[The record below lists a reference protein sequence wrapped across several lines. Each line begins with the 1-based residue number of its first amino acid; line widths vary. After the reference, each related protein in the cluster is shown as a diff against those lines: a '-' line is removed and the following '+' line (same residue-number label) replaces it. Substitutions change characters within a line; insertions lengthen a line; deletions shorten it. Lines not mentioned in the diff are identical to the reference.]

1 MVESVSDFPFSKL
14 RYCKY
19 LTLDVMMYVEHQ
31 QVLQFMFACNKQART
46 FLQNNYITVRNGFVN
61 DGLIPYYFDRD
72 SLKQF
77 YHYEDIEK
85 LYFQAVTR
93 NIGNRELTISVYIYQ
108 GNFSTFYEVV
118 KWIKGQEQQIKLKF
132 KVEVDAYKIDHE

>member
-1 MVESVSDFPFSKL
+1 
-14 RYCKY
+14 
-19 LTLDVMMYVEHQ
+19 MYVEHQ
-31 QVLQFMFACNKQART
+31 QVLQFMFACNKQARI
-46 FLQNNYITVRNGFVN
+46 FLQNNFITVRNGFVN

-93 NIGNRELTISVYIYQ
+93 NIGNRELTISVRID
-108 GNFSTFYEVV
+108 GDNFSTFYEVV